1 MQRALVTIV
10 PALVAAG
17 VLAPAAPASLPAR
30 AVVVSCDRTGGAAAF
45 DGRMG
50 TQPGTAR
57 MQMRFTLEDRIAP
70 SRRYHRVRIPGF
82 GAWQTSA
89 SGRSRYVY
97 TKRVDGLVGPAS
109 YRMVVH
115 FRWLDADG
123 DVLRRAR
130 AVSRVCRMPDLRP
143 DLAVSAIDARPA
155 VQPGRLRYA
164 VTVTNS
170 GRSPADATRLTLDL
184 GDGGSVLSGPVDP
197 LDPGESRTIVLG
209 GRACVPGDELTAT
222 ADATDVVDE
231 RDEDDDVL
239 TAACPEG

>member
-17 VLAPAAPASLPAR
+17 VLAPAAPAASPAR
-30 AVVVSCDRTGGAAAF
+30 AVVVSCDRTAGQAVF
-45 DGRMG
+45 DGRME
-50 TQPGTAR
+50 TEPGAAR
-57 MQMRFTLEDRIAP
+57 MQMRFTLQDRVPP
-70 SRRYHRVRIPGF
+70 SRRYHRVRIPSF
-82 GAWQTSA
+82 GAWQTS
-89 SGRSRYVY
+89 SPGRSRYVY

-109 YRMVVH
+109 YRVVVH

-130 AVSRVCRMPDLRP
+130 ATSRVCRVPDLRP
-143 DLAVSAIDARPA
+143 DLSVSAIEVRPA
-155 VQPGRLRYA
+155 TQPARRRYA

-170 GRSPADATRLTLDL
+170 GRSPADPTRLTLDL
-184 GDGGSVLSGPVDP
+184 GDGGWVLGTSVDP
-197 LDPGESRTIVLG
+197 LDPDESRTVVLG